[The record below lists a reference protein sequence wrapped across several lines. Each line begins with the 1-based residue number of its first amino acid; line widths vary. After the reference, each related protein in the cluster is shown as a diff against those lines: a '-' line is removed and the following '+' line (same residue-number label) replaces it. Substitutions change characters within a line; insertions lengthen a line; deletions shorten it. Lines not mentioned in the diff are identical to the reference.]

1 MTLESGSSRGTAAA
15 EAVEDRCAAYP
26 GAVET
31 FVEADRDPDRGH
43 RPGCDVE
50 RVENDQVG
58 AVLSPSTDNR
68 DQPTVPLRRVG

>member
-1 MTLESGSSRGTAAA
+1 MTLESGSSHGTAAA

-31 FVEADRDPDRGH
+31 FVEAERDPDRGH

-50 RVENDQVG
+50 CVEK
-58 AVLSPSTDNR
+58 
-68 DQPTVPLRRVG
+68 